1 VVTPP
6 NLLLFFGGVTEEVVT
21 SAARKRL
28 RLSDNDGG
36 DDSSDLQHE
45 DTEEEEEEEMEKVPQ
60 RNCRRTKLTP
70 LRTSLWPRMAAGSSW
85 MTMATPSRYR
95 QSHTPL
101 KPCPAVCARTLMAVT
116 TTIAMTMTFGC
127 R

>member
-45 DTEEEEEEEMEKVPQ
+45 DTEEEEEEMEKVPQ

-101 KPCPAVCARTLMAVT
+101 KPCPAMCARTLMAVT

>member
-45 DTEEEEEEEMEKVPQ
+45 DTEEEEEEMEKVPQ